1 MARAQMCIFNE
12 KVPTDFSTEVFLYH
26 LQLYQVYAKAS
37 PEEVHA
43 VLRKYDSSY
52 IILEDSIC
60 LSRSDQRCNLPTTMD
75 LTNGHV
81 RLFSFR
87 NSVAI
92 SDAFFSGFALL
103 PNELLVSLPGSRYG
117 NEGLID

>member
-1 MARAQMCIFNE
+1 MGFKYAYSMRKSQLS
-12 KVPTDFSTEVFLYH
+12 TDFSTEVLFRH

-81 RLFSFR
+81 RKYFCARKLRFPMPFPVLPYFRMICWASF
-87 NSVAI
+87 
-92 SDAFFSGFALL
+92 
-103 PNELLVSLPGSRYG
+103 LVHVMEMRA
-117 NEGLID
+117 